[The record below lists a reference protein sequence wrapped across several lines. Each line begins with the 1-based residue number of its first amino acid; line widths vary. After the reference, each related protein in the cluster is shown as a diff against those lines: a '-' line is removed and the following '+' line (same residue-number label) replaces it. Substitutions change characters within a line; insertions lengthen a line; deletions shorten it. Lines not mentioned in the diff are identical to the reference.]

1 MMHRAVERWRPT
13 VVVVDPMTNLLT
25 VGTQLDVRAMLTR
38 MIDFLK
44 MQNITALFT
53 SLTSG
58 SSDLATTETM
68 ISSLMDTWVLT
79 SLEEAE
85 RRRKRWLYV
94 LKARGTAH
102 SDEMREFR
110 IGERGVEILPARAQE
125 RGGR

>member
-1 MMHRAVERWRPT
+1 
-13 VVVVDPMTNLLT
+13 
-25 VGTQLDVRAMLTR
+25 

-44 MQNITALFT
+44 MQGITALFT

-58 SSDLATTETM
+58 SSELATSETM
-68 ISSLMDTWVLT
+68 ISSLMDSWVLL

-94 LKARGTAH
+94 LKARGMAH

-110 IGERGVEILPARAQE
+110 VGHQGVDILPARVRE
-125 RGGR
+125 RGGN